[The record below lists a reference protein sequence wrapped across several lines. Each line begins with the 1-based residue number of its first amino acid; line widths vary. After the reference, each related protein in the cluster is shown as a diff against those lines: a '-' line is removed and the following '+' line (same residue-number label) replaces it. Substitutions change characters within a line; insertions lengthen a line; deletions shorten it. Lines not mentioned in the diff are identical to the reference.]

1 MVIKSVPN
9 PKAIYRLP
17 EAFSKDIGTTLFNQK
32 KKSDFMEMVMF
43 SPLYHS
49 VVCQALLT
57 MV

>member
-43 SPLYHS
+43 SPL
-49 VVCQALLT
+49 
-57 MV
+57 